1 MAPAPKSLLQIAG
14 APLHP
19 SALDKSA
26 LVIIDAQLE
35 YSSKGNL
42 PLDGVDAAIVEATK
56 VLKLAR
62 ERGVPVFHIVQ
73 HAPSGRPLFAEDGPT
88 AAIVPLLT
96 PAAGEVVVRKN
107 LPNSFAGTDLDA
119 LVKSTGRSE
128 LILAGF
134 MTHMCVSATAR
145 AALDLKSQNHCC
157 RERHR
162 DPRPARSA
170 RWHDSRERRASRG
183 AVRTGG
189 SFCDCREGYRGA
201 DGGGTS
207 GGLKQLTFFDVV
219 YTLRLYVLA
228 LNCTHWRDRKDFMT
242 INGLTALRQND
253 SRSICRWRPRTDS
266 NGMTTRIA
274 GT

>member
-1 MAPAPKSLLQIAG
+1 MAPAPKTLLQIAG

-19 SALDKSA
+19 SALEKSA

-35 YSSKGNL
+35 YTKGSL
-42 PLDGVDAAIVEATK
+42 PLDGVDAAIVEAAK
-56 VLKLAR
+56 LLKLAR

-73 HAPSGRPLFAEDGPT
+73 HAPSGRPLFAEDGPF

-145 AALDLKSQNHCC
+145 AALDLKYRTTIVANATAT
-157 RERHR
+157 R
-162 DPRPARSA
+162 DLPDPL
-170 RWHDSRERRASRG
+170 
-183 AVRTGG
+183 
-189 SFCDCREGYRGA
+189 
-201 DGGGTS
+201 GGTIPAS
-207 GGLKQLTFFDVV
+207 VV
-219 YTLRLYVLA
+219 HRVALSELA
-228 LNCTHWRDRKDFMT
+228 DRFAIVVKDT
-242 INGLTALRQND
+242 AALTASAQ
-253 SRSICRWRPRTDS
+253 
-266 NGMTTRIA
+266 A
-274 GT
+274 VA